1 MSGRDLDVY
10 LTQNVLAD
18 SCSRIDVRKGKTYL
32 NRFVARIMDHECQYI
47 QEQEKILQNPK
58 EKSGSSLVEV

>member
-10 LTQNVLAD
+10 LTQNILAD

-32 NRFVARIMDHECQYI
+32 NRFVARIMDHECQYTSGTR
-47 QEQEKILQNPK
+47 EDSA
-58 EKSGSSLVEV
+58 KSERKVRK